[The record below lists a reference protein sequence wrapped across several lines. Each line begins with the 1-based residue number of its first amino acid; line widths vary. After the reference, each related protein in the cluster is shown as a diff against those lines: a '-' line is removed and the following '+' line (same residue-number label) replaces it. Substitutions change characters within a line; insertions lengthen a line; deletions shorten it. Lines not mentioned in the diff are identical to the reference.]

1 MGGGPQGETENPWM
15 NLFCFC
21 DPQGEAK
28 DLYDGKGQSKETL
41 VRQKK
46 VLEDKKKKMFA
57 TRKIFEVT
65 L

>member
-1 MGGGPQGETENPWM
+1 M